1 MDLPAQDTAGPEVA
15 PAPPVELDAAPAA
28 KGGRVDP
35 LVAITIAAQRGKT
48 ERGEQLVRAEEQKKL
63 AQRNKLFISIA
74 TGIVGLI
81 SLFLVIRLLKYEC
94 ANDSSLIC
102 SVVDLINSVGDFI
115 SEVTRNMTFI
125 IGSAIAISYTRMVA
139 EGAKEV
145 AAIFT

>member
-74 TGIVGLI
+74 TGI
-81 SLFLVIRLLKYEC
+81 RLLKYEC

-139 EGAKEV
+139 EGAKAV